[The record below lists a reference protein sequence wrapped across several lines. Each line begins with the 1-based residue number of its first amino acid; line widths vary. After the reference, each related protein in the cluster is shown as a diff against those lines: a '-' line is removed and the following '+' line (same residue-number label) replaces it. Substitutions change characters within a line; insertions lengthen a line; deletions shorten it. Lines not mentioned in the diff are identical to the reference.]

1 MSKTSIVLRKKPN
14 AQGKCPLAIRI
25 TKGRKSIYLYT
36 DRYIDPVHWDVQ
48 KKKVKKAKGLNSNG
62 INTFL
67 KNEENKVEKEILTL
81 ESLDRDYSLT
91 ELKSRLTRKKNSTS
105 FFKFA
110 DEYFQVM
117 EVSGN
122 YNRLIAEKPAIN
134 HFKRFRK
141 NEDLEFIDV
150 NVLMLEKFK
159 AYLYSELSVSDRTI
173 FNYLIVI
180 RTIFNRA
187 IKNGIVEKS
196 SYPFGEKGLKLKRPK
211 SQKLGLEVQDIIRL
225 EEYST
230 DNEIHQHALN
240 IFLFSFYFAGIRA
253 SDVLQIKWKDLK
265 DGRLFYVMTKN
276 KKPGSIKIPT
286 KAQKIIQMYKPSRV
300 VKSDFV
306 FPDMQSMVGEKD
318 ETKFKKYLKVQI
330 ARINNALK
338 SIGEDLELPIKLTM
352 HVARHSFATISGG
365 KIPIQK
371 LQELYRHSSITTTI
385 GYMNQFLNKG
395 SDEALDQVLNY

>member
-1 MSKTSIVLRKKPN
+1 
-14 AQGKCPLAIRI
+14 
-25 TKGRKSIYLYT
+25 
-36 DRYIDPVHWDVQ
+36 
-48 KKKVKKAKGLNSNG
+48 
-62 INTFL
+62 
-67 KNEENKVEKEILTL
+67 
-81 ESLDRDYSLT
+81 
-91 ELKSRLTRKKNSTS
+91 
-105 FFKFA
+105 
-110 DEYFQVM
+110 
-117 EVSGN
+117 
-122 YNRLIAEKPAIN
+122 
-134 HFKRFRK
+134 
-141 NEDLEFIDV
+141 
-150 NVLMLEKFK
+150 MLEKFK
-159 AYLYSELSVSDRTI
+159 AYLHSGLTVSDRTI

-196 SYPFGEKGLKLKRPK
+196 SYPFGEKGLKIKRPK

-230 DNEIHQHALN
+230 ENQINQHALN
-240 IFLFSFYFAGIRA
+240 VFLFSFYFAGIRA
-253 SDVLQIKWKDLK
+253 SDVLQIRWKDLK

-276 KKPGSIKIPT
+276 KKPGSIKIPG
-286 KAQKIIQMYKPSRV
+286 KAQKIIQMYKPARV

-338 SIGEDLELPIKLTM
+338 TIGEDLELPIKLTM

>member
-1 MSKTSIVLRKKPN
+1 
-14 AQGKCPLAIRI
+14 
-25 TKGRKSIYLYT
+25 LYT
-36 DRYIDPVHWDVQ
+36 DRYIDPVHWDAQ
-48 KKKVKKAKGLNSNG
+48 LKKVKKAKGLNSNG

-81 ESLDRDYSLT
+81 ESLDRDYSLS
-91 ELKSRLTRKKNSTS
+91 ELKSRLTRKKNATS

-117 EVSGN
+117 EDSGN

-134 HFKRFRK
+134 HFKRFRNK
-141 NEDLEFIDV
+141 EDLEFIDV

-159 AYLYSELSVSDRTI
+159 AYLHSELTVSDRTI

-196 SYPFGEKGLKLKRPK
+196 SYPFGEKGLKVKRPK
-211 SQKLGLEVQDIIRL
+211 SQKLGLEVSDIIRL
-225 EEYST
+225 EAYST
-230 DNEIHQHALN
+230 ENQIHQHALN

-253 SDVLQIKWKDLK
+253 SDVLQIRWKDLK

-276 KKPGSIKIPT
+276 KKPGSIKIPA
-286 KAQKIIQMYKPSRV
+286 KAQKIIQIYKPDRV

-306 FPDMQSMVGEKD
+306 FPDMQSMVGEND

-338 SIGEDLELPIKLTM
+338 SIGEDLYLPIKLTM
-352 HVARHSFATISGG
+352 DVARHSFATISGG

>member
-36 DRYIDPVHWDVQ
+36 DRYIDPAHWDAQ
-48 KKKVKKAKGLNSNG
+48 LKRVKKAKGLNSNG

-81 ESLDRDYSLT
+81 ESLDRDYSLSK
-91 ELKSRLTRKKNSTS
+91 LKSRLTRKKNSTS

-117 EVSGN
+117 EDSGN

-134 HFKRFRK
+134 HFKRFRNK
-141 NEDLEFIDV
+141 EDLEFIDV

-159 AYLYSELSVSDRTI
+159 AYLHSELTVSDRTI

-196 SYPFGEKGLKLKRPK
+196 SYPFGENGLKVKRPK
-211 SQKLGLEVQDIIRL
+211 SQKLGLEVPDIIRL
-225 EEYST
+225 EQYST
-230 DNEIHQHALN
+230 DNEIHHHALN
-240 IFLFSFYFAGIRA
+240 VFLFSFYFAGIRA

-276 KKPGSIKIPT
+276 KKPGSIKIPG
-286 KAQKIIQMYKPSRV
+286 KAQKIIQMYKPARV

-330 ARINNALK
+330 ARINNSLK
-338 SIGEDLELPIKLTM
+338 TIGEDLELPIKLTM

>member
-36 DRYIDPVHWDVQ
+36 DRYIYPVHWDAQ

-81 ESLDRDYSLT
+81 ESLDRDYSLS

-117 EVSGN
+117 EDSGN

-134 HFKRFRK
+134 HFKRFRNK
-141 NEDLEFIDV
+141 EDLEFIDV

-159 AYLYSELSVSDRTI
+159 AYLHSELTVSERTI

-187 IKNGIVEKS
+187 IKNGIIEKS
-196 SYPFGEKGLKLKRPK
+196 SYPFGEKGLKVKRPK
-211 SQKLGLEVQDIIRL
+211 SQKLGLEVPDIIRL
-225 EEYST
+225 EKYSI

-240 IFLFSFYFAGIRA
+240 VFLFSFYFAGIRA

-276 KKPGSIKIPT
+276 KKPGSIKIPA
-286 KAQKIIQMYKPSRV
+286 KAQNIIHMYKPTSV
-300 VKSDFV
+300 VKTNFV
-306 FPDMQSMVGEKD
+306 FPDMQSMVEEKD

-338 SIGEDLELPIKLTM
+338 LIGEDLELPIKLTM

-395 SDEALDQVLNY
+395 SDEALDTVLNY